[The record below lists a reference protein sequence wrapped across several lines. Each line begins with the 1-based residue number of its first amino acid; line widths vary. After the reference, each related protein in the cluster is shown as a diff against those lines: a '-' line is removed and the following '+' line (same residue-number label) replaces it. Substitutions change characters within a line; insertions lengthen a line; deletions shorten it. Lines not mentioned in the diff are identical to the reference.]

1 MGKAIRINV
10 VGSSGSGKTTVARQ
24 LSQALDLPHI
34 ELDAL
39 FWMADWTPRSEVE
52 FLADITSALRAPGW
66 VLDGNYSRTTPL
78 KWAHV
83 DTVIWL
89 DLPFWQILWQSLART
104 LKRSLTGEQLWEG
117 NQETIKR
124 AFFSKDSILL
134 WSATNLRRVR
144 SQYQAA
150 MSDPK
155 WDRICFVRIT
165 SHSELKALLADPTK
179 LLEMPIKHQQGLSP
193 S

>member
-104 LKRSLTGEQLWEG
+104 LKRSLTGKQLWGGEPRNHQTG
-117 NQETIKR
+117 
-124 AFFSKDSILL
+124 L
-134 WSATNLRRVR
+134 
-144 SQYQAA
+144 
-150 MSDPK
+150 
-155 WDRICFVRIT
+155 
-165 SHSELKALLADPTK
+165 
-179 LLEMPIKHQQGLSP
+179 LLERLDFTVVGHKFATSEKPVPGSHVGPQMGPYLFCTYYFSQRT
-193 S
+193 